1 VEIDETVDFGW
12 LRIKSIELRW
22 ITDYTSAV
30 QPTATDSV
38 RPAKDNKKQ
47 KSTKI
52 IVKVSCLL

>member
-1 VEIDETVDFGW
+1 MEIDETVDFGW

-38 RPAKDNKKQ
+38 RPAKDNKKVQ
-47 KSTKI
+47 K
-52 IVKVSCLL
+52 L